1 MQIQFLGAA
10 RTVTGSKHLLTTAS
24 GKKVLL
30 DCGFFQ
36 GKGSETEGLNRHFG
50 FNPSEIDFL
59 ILSHA
64 HIDHSG
70 NIPNLVK
77 QGFKGQIICTPA
89 TADLCRIML
98 LDSAHIQENDVRYIN
113 KRRIKRGEEPLKPIY
128 TVSDVER
135 CLPLLVS
142 IPYNEAYTVFE
153 DFKVTFTDSGHI
165 LGSAAVNIE
174 YVENNITRHL
184 CFTGD
189 IGRYS
194 GAILKDPQTFPQ
206 ADYIICESTYGDR
219 LHTDSS
225 LSEQQLFDVVYN
237 TCVAKKGKLI
247 IPAFSLGRTQEIV
260 YALDKMENKKML
272 PRINV
277 YVDSPLSVN
286 ATNIMRSHPE
296 CFNEDI
302 LNYMKKDPNPFGFGN
317 LIYIQDAEDSKRL
330 NELKEPCIII
340 SASGMIEAGRIK
352 HHIANNISN
361 PSNTVLIVG
370 YAEPNSIGGK
380 IRSGAK
386 IIKVFG
392 EEHEVKADIVIM
404 DAYSAHG
411 DYKEMIKY
419 LSCQDKKQVKHLFL
433 VHGEYETQLNWKE
446 KLLDEGYRHITIP
459 AQGDVVDLSR

>member
-1 MQIQFLGAA
+1 MKIQFFGAA
-10 RTVTGSKHLLTTAS
+10 RTVTGSKHLLTAS
-24 GKKVLL
+24 NGKKILL

-36 GKGSETEGLNRHFG
+36 GKGSETESLNRHFG
-50 FNPSEIDFL
+50 FNPAEIDYL

-89 TADLCRIML
+89 TLELCKIML
-98 LDSAHIQENDVRYIN
+98 LDSAHIQENDIKFLN
-113 KRRIKRGEEPLKPIY
+113 KRRISRGEAPLKPIY
-128 TVSDVER
+128 NVADVEN
-135 CLPLLVS
+135 CLPLFISV
-142 IPYNEAYTVFE
+142 PYNQKHQLFDGFDVY
-153 DFKVTFTDSGHI
+153 FTDAGHI
-165 LGSAAVNIE
+165 LGSAAVNISFI
-174 YVENNITRHL
+174 ENNETKKL
-184 CFTGD
+184 TFTGD

-194 GAILKDPQTFPQ
+194 GAILKDPQPFPQ
-206 ADYIICESTYGDR
+206 ADFIICESTYGDR
-219 LHTDSS
+219 LHSDNS

-237 TCVAKKGKLI
+237 TCITKKGKLI

-260 YALDKMENKKML
+260 YALDKMEHKKML
-272 PRINV
+272 PHINV

-286 ATNIMRSHPE
+286 ATNIMRAHPE
-296 CFNEDI
+296 CFNQDI
-302 LNYMKKDPNPFGFGN
+302 LNYMKKDANPFGFGN
-317 LIYIQDAEDSKRL
+317 LIYIQDVEDSKRL
-330 NELKEPCIII
+330 NDLNEPCIII

-352 HHIANNISN
+352 HHVANNVSN
-361 PSNTVLIVG
+361 PANTILIVG

-386 IIKVFG
+386 TVKIFG

-411 DYKEMIKY
+411 DYKEMLSY
-419 LSCQDKKQVKHLFL
+419 LSCQNKKEIKKLFL

-446 KLLDEGYRHITIP
+446 KLLDEGYRHIAIP
-459 AQGDVVDLSR
+459 AQGDMVEI

>member
-10 RTVTGSKHLLTTAS
+10 RTVTGSKHLLTTID
-24 GKKVLL
+24 GKKILL

-50 FNPSEIDFL
+50 FNPAEIDYL

-77 QGFKGQIICTPA
+77 QGFTGSIICTTA
-89 TADLCRIML
+89 TADLCKIML
-98 LDSAHIQENDVRYIN
+98 SDSAHIQENDIRYIN
-113 KRRIKRGEEPLKPIY
+113 KRRISRGEERLKPIY
-128 TVSDVER
+128 TIADVER
-135 CLPLLVS
+135 CLTQFVS
-142 IPYNEAYTVFE
+142 IDYNQKYEVC
-153 DFKVTFTDSGHI
+153 DGVSVMFTDSGHI

-174 YVENNITRHL
+174 YIENGTSKTL

-189 IGRYS
+189 IGRYQGS
-194 GAILKDPQTFPQ
+194 ILRDPQPFPQ
-206 ADYIICESTYGDR
+206 ADAIICESTYGDR
-219 LHTDSS
+219 LHTDNA
-225 LSEQQLFDVVYN
+225 LTEQQLFDVVYN
-237 TCVAKKGKLI
+237 TCIVKKGKLI

-260 YALDKMENKKML
+260 YSLDKMENKKML

-277 YVDSPLSVN
+277 YVDSPLSIN
-286 ATNIMRSHPE
+286 ATQIMRAHPE

-302 LNYMKKDPNPFGFGN
+302 LAYMKKDPNPFGFGN

-330 NELKEPCIII
+330 NDLKEPCIII

-352 HHIANNISN
+352 HHIANNIAN
-361 PSNTVLIVG
+361 PANTVLMVG

-386 IIKVFG
+386 MIKVFG
-392 EEHEVKADIVIM
+392 EEHPVKADVVIM
-404 DAYSAHG
+404 DSYSAHA

-419 LSCQDKKQVKHLFL
+419 LSCQDKKQVKKLFL

-459 AQGDVVDLSR
+459 AQGDVVEV